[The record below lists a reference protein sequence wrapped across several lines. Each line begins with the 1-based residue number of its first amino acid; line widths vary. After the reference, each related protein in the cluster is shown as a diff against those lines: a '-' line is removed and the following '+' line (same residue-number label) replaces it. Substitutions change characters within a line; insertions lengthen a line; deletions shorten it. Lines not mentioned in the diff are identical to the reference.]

1 MARIKCGLQG
11 PPANQSISSQVSHV
25 SKPQTL
31 YAMLTLPLNK
41 SSMQTVAE
49 EATVFA
55 VFTQSVTASSPLA
68 ICHTI
73 YNHCRVFA
81 TNPLIRQKPRA
92 NAPLQ
97 YANFQR
103 RLSQAVNDAAIFK
116 NSSKGVCFADLYL

>member
-68 ICHTI
+68 IYHTI
-73 YNHCRVFA
+73 HDHCGLCNQPPDSTKA
-81 TNPLIRQKPRA
+81 KGTCPIALRQ
-92 NAPLQ
+92 
-97 YANFQR
+97 
-103 RLSQAVNDAAIFK
+103 LSKEAFTSRQ
-116 NSSKGVCFADLYL
+116 